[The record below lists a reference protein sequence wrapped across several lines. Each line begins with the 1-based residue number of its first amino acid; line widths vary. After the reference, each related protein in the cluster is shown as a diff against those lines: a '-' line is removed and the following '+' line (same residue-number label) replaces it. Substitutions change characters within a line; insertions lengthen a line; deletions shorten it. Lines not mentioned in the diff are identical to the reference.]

1 LEELPQKY
9 TTGKTGLAKVRVSL
23 GTAVVLA
30 LHEGLLM
37 VPPTT
42 GYILLSSS
50 DGCLG
55 ACGFCPQAQS
65 SRCKPD
71 QLSRVAWPSFSLL
84 KTARAIDK
92 AWRNKNLHRVCI
104 QTTNYENY
112 LEDLLELVRTIHN
125 SAAIPISIS
134 SLPLSQE
141 EFRGLKG
148 VGVQRI
154 GIALDAATPEL
165 FSEVKGAK
173 AGGPYRWKTHLMALS
188 DAQKI
193 FGKNRVTTHLI
204 IGLGETEKE
213 SCEFIQHCVDQG
225 IRVGLFAFTP
235 IPGTRFE
242 SKSPPRLDNYRRIQ
256 LARALIHEKLAKAED
271 FEFNEIG
278 QISSFG
284 IAWTDTRDL
293 VTSGRPFQTTG
304 CPACNRPFYNESVR
318 GPWYNFPRK
327 LTTDE
332 VSDILQDLMKQELF
346 RTS

>member
-1 LEELPQKY
+1 MEDLSQKY
-9 TTGKTGLAKVRVSL
+9 STEKACLTKVRVSL
-23 GTAVVLA
+23 GTAVVLG

-65 SRCKPD
+65 SHCNPD

-84 KTARAIDK
+84 ETARAIGK
-92 AWRNKNLHRVCI
+92 AWRNKKLYRVCI
-104 QTTNYENY
+104 QTTNYDNY
-112 LEDLLELVRTIHN
+112 LDDLLELVRTIHN

-134 SLPLSQE
+134 SLPLSKD
-141 EFRGLKG
+141 EFKALKG
-148 VGVQRI
+148 AGVQRI

-165 FSEVKGAK
+165 FSEVKGIK
-173 AGGPYRWKTHLMALS
+173 AGGPYRWKTHLSALS
-188 DAQKI
+188 DAQEV

-204 IGLGETEKE
+204 IGLGETEKQA
-213 SCEFIQHCVDQG
+213 CEFIQHSIDQG

-242 SKSPPRLDNYRRIQ
+242 SKKPPKLDAYRRIQ
-256 LARALIHEKLAKAED
+256 LARALIHEKHAKVED
-271 FEFNEIG
+271 FEFNEIE

-284 IAWTDTRDL
+284 ITWTDVRDL

-304 CPACNRPFYNESVR
+304 CSACNRPFYNESVR
-318 GPWYNFPRK
+318 GPWYNFPRR
-327 LTTDE
+327 LTADE

-346 RTS
+346 